1 LLVDHFHRRS
11 SFSRIHLAVTS
22 RTTATGPSTFP
33 YPFQTVKR
41 AAREM
46 GMAFTTVQRAME
58 KLESLS
64 VVSEVSGGKRD
75 RVYCAKALM
84 EILEEPAKLAP

>member
-1 LLVDHFHRRS
+1 
-11 SFSRIHLAVTS
+11 
-22 RTTATGPSTFP
+22 
-33 YPFQTVKR
+33 
-41 AAREM
+41 M
-46 GMAFTTVQRAME
+46 GRAFTTVQHAME

-64 VVSEVSGGKRD
+64 VVAEVSGGKRY

>member
-1 LLVDHFHRRS
+1 M
-11 SFSRIHLAVTS
+11 
-22 RTTATGPSTFP
+22 
-33 YPFQTVKR
+33 

-64 VVSEVSGGKRD
+64 VVSEVSGGKRG